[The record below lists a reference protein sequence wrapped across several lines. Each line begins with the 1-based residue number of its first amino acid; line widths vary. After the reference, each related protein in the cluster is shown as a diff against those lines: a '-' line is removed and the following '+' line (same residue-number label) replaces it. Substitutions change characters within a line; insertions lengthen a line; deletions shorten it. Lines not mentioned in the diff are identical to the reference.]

1 MILPV
6 AGRLQ
11 HGITLLELLIAT
23 VLTALLMMGLVHFA
37 SAAGSSNQLMENQ
50 ALLQDQLRLS
60 RRVLAPAIT
69 QAGFDPAPWKATESI
84 EALGDGTVNA
94 HNRGNDRLVVREY
107 SDRNCFENL
116 NPVRNSAGQPAF
128 HIRESTF
135 DVSSDRHLTR
145 DCRYGPA
152 LADLTVQIRRQGLV
166 PGVESFQMLFGED
179 SDGNGNIDR
188 WTHAGKWDHKHNIT
202 GIMVGLLLASQDAVV
217 EPAAGT
223 FTVLDETETAGADG
237 KLRMAAEFV
246 FSLRGKG
253 R

>member
-1 MILPV
+1 MQRGL
-6 AGRLQ
+6 
-11 HGITLLELLIAT
+11 TLLELLIAT
-23 VLTALLMMGLVHFA
+23 VLTVLLMMGLVHFA

-50 ALLQDQLRLS
+50 ALLQDQLRVS
-60 RRVLAPAIT
+60 RRVLAPAIM
-69 QAGFDPAPWKATESI
+69 QAGFDPAPWKATESL
-84 EALGDGTVNA
+84 EALGDGTANA
-94 HNRGNDRLVVREY
+94 DSRGNDRLVVREY

-116 NPVRNSAGQPAF
+116 NPVSDSTGQPAF

-135 DVSSDRHLTR
+135 DVSTDKHLTR

-166 PGVESFQMLFGED
+166 PGVESFQLLFGED

-188 WTHAGKWDHKHNIT
+188 WTLAGQWDNEQDVT
-202 GIMVGLLLASQDAVV
+202 GIKVGLLLASQDPVV
-217 EPAAGT
+217 EPAAET
-223 FTVLDETETAGADG
+223 FTVLDETETPRADG

-246 FSLRGKG
+246 FALRGKG